1 MKTNTIVV
9 AAFVAVCTLT
19 ACSTGTD
26 ALENSV
32 PIEGT
37 MLTPEQLSQELIAKM
52 EASPW
57 IDQTRKMTV
66 AFGCAEEATTYL
78 TFEFIE
84 HTHKV
89 LARDGN
95 FYFVVGSVLPGEDPV
110 TDIDGNVFDVEFAL
124 DMPAP
129 RDDNSGSLYQ
139 RLTISIVGNGYLQV
153 FEADLL
159 VESNIIP
166 VIKGEDISE
175 EDLLKAETGLARLI
189 PGTIE
194 GSCVGTF

>member
-78 TFEFIE
+78 TFEFVE
-84 HTHKV
+84 HIHKV
-89 LARDGN
+89 QARDGY
-95 FYFVVGSVLPGEDPV
+95 FYFVFGAILPGENLV
-110 TDIDGNVFDVEFAL
+110 TDAVGNVYDVEFAL
-124 DMPAP
+124 EMPTP
-129 RDDNSGSLYQ
+129 KDDNSGLLYQ
-139 RLTISIVGNGYLQV
+139 RLTVSITGNGYLQV
-153 FEADLL
+153 FTGDVM
-159 VESNIIP
+159 VESNVSP
-166 VIKGEDISE
+166 VIKDDGNTEGDV
-175 EDLLKAETGLARLI
+175 LKADQVLARLI

-194 GSCVGTF
+194 GSCDGTF